1 MTTSNLRARRVHD
14 PRAELRARSKRANS
28 KRANSKRE
36 GALAFASL
44 FVLVTAA
51 ACGSEEGSGLS
62 ATESDVASTK
72 PGDRGEPT
80 TSSGERPTSG
90 TAGEPSS
97 SDSPERAVAKRL
109 GLSPRFSIG
118 TGNDANGSDPNAAL
132 GLRLEPKIDIHYMYL
147 SGTGWPS
154 WNSPEGQYVLDHAR
168 AAQARGAVP
177 MFTLYQAASA
187 GEGDFGDLGD
197 WEFMERYWKGV
208 RVLFQRLGEFGA
220 PAIVHLEPDVWGS
233 AQQASENPSD
243 VFVHVGEIVPEC
255 GDLPKDIS
263 GMARC
268 EIRLARNLAPK
279 TLVGLS
285 ASTFGAYDDDGNSDP
300 VRIGQYLK
308 KVGGDEADITVL
320 ETLDRDAG
328 CFEAGEDSNCQR
340 SGSFYWDENNEH
352 HPNFHDHLAWAKT
365 IREVVGKPLLWW
377 QMPLGVP
384 NDWSGWESHY
394 RDNRVRYLFAHADE
408 FVAAGGF
415 AAVFGPGAERQT
427 TLATDE
433 GQFEKAFSGYLTSP
447 ASLP

>member
-1 MTTSNLRARRVHD
+1 MTTSNLRARHAD
-14 PRAELRARSKRANS
+14 DLRAESLAP
-28 KRANSKRE
+28 SKRE
-36 GALAFASL
+36 GAFAFVSFLVLA
-44 FVLVTAA
+44 TAA
-51 ACGSEEGSGLS
+51 ACGSEDGSHLS
-62 ATESDVASTK
+62 STESDVASTT
-72 PGDRGEPT
+72 PGDRREP

-90 TAGEPSS
+90 TGGEPTS

-109 GLSPRFSIG
+109 GLAPRFSIG
-118 TGNDANGSDPNAAL
+118 TGNDANGNDPNAAL
-132 GLRLEPKIDIHYMYL
+132 GLRLGPSIDIHYMYL

-154 WNSPEGQYVLDHAR
+154 WTSTEGQYVLDYAR
-168 AAQARGAVP
+168 AAKARGVVP

-187 GEGDFGDLGD
+187 GEGNFGDLGD
-197 WEFMERYWKGV
+197 WNFMERYWKGV

-233 AQQASENPSD
+233 AQQASENPSE

-255 GDLPKDIS
+255 SDLPKDIS

-285 ASTFGAYDDDGNSDP
+285 ASTFGAYDDDGKSDP

-308 KVGGDEADITVL
+308 KIGGDEADITVL

-328 CFEAGEDSNCQR
+328 CFEAGDDSNCQR
-340 SGSFYWDENNEH
+340 SGSFYWDENNER

-433 GQFEKAFSGYLTSP
+433 GQFEKALTGYLTSP